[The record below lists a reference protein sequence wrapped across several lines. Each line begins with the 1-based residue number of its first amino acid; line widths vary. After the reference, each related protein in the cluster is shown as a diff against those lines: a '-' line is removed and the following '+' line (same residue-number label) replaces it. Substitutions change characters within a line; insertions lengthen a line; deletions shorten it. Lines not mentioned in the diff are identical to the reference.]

1 MVIAIDPHKVHDYV
15 LKSERALPKEQQ
27 TVFKLRC
34 LTVSQRAEVDDN
46 YTSLDGRLLTGT
58 RQLTTLRLGL
68 AGWENMLDEAGNK
81 IPFNEKE
88 AAASIAFLPHRV
100 MGELVDAIFLLPGGM
115 ED

>member
-15 LKSERALPKEQQ
+15 LKSERTLPKEQQ

-34 LTVSQRAEVDDN
+34 LTVSQRAEVEDN
-46 YTSLDGRLLTGT
+46 YSSIDGRLLIGS
-58 RQLTTLRLGL
+58 RQMVTLRHGL

-88 AAASIAFLPHRV
+88 VEKSIAFLPHRV